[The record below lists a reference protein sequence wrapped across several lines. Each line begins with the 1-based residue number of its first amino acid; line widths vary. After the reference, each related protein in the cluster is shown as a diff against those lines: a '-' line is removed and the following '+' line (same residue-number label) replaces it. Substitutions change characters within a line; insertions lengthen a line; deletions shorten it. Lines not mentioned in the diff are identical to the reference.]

1 MLSSRR
7 NFLRTLGAAGAAAS
21 LPSRFLSAAQAS
33 ANEEL
38 QARLAADPLRPQ
50 FHLLPARNWMNDP
63 DGPIFWKGQYH
74 MFFQYNPHAAVWGD
88 MHWAH
93 AVSPD
98 MIHWK
103 HLPVALAPTPGGY
116 DADGCFTGSAVDDNG
131 TATFIYTGVTN
142 APPERAT
149 LRDGV
154 HNFREVQCLAVSHDP
169 LLRTWKKLP
178 QPVLQPP
185 NDPNLTGFRD
195 PCLWRDGKTWYMGIG
210 SGQKKVGGQVLLYKS
225 KDLRHW
231 EYLHPLASGR
241 WNGIHAINPVQSGE
255 MWECP
260 DFFALGGNHVL
271 FYSTEGKVIWEVGEF
286 DPKELRFHAQ
296 KRGQLDY
303 DAYYAPKSQLDAR
316 GNRILWGWIPESRP
330 EREFSA
336 AGWAGCMSLPRLLT
350 VGTDGALEM
359 RFAPVTQQ
367 LRGKECSAPE
377 KSESSADTPAD
388 FSSIRIP
395 SAAFELQFQAAAN
408 PFQMEITD
416 GKAALV
422 SINYSPERSGAEGI
436 LNFRQVPL
444 PPREGPFTFHIFMDG
459 SVVEACIN
467 QRVALTTRVYDVPSG
482 PLRVEISGSSAQTIS
497 SLRCWEIKPISR
509 DRLTT

>member
-1 MLSSRR
+1 MFSSRR

-21 LPSRFLSAAQAS
+21 LPSRFLSAAQANT
-33 ANEEL
+33 NEEL

-131 TATFIYTGVTN
+131 TATFIYTGVKN

-154 HNFREVQCLAVSHDP
+154 HNFREVQCLATSHDP

-178 QPVLQPP
+178 QPILQPP
-185 NDPNLTGFRD
+185 DDPKLTGFRD
-195 PCLWRDGKTWYMGIG
+195 PCLWRDGKSWYMGIG
-210 SGQKKVGGQVLLYKS
+210 SGQKEVGGQVLLYKS
-225 KDLRHW
+225 SDLRRW
-231 EYLHPLASGR
+231 EYLHPLASGH
-241 WNGIHAINPVQSGE
+241 WSEKPNVNLVDSGE

-260 DFFALGGNHVL
+260 DFFALGGKHVL
-271 FYSTEGKVIWEVGEF
+271 FYSTEGKVIWEVGEL
-286 DPKELRFHAQ
+286 DPKELRFRAQ

-303 DAYYAPKSQLDAR
+303 GSYYAPKSQLDAR

-336 AGWAGCMSLPRLLT
+336 AGWAGCMSLPRILSVNEKT
-350 VGTDGALEM
+350 SELEI
-359 RFAPVTQQ
+359 RFAPETTQ
-367 LRGKECSAPE
+367 LRGTASSVREGLSHSERALAIRE
-377 KSESSADTPAD
+377 KKFPG
-388 FSSIRIP
+388 P
-395 SAAFELQFQAAAN
+395 SAEFQLRAQPK
-408 PFQMEITD
+408 PFQLELT
-416 GKAALV
+416 GSKASVMVLAYDP
-422 SINYSPERSGAEGI
+422 SRSGAEFS
-436 LNFRQVPL
+436 LNGKSAPL
-444 PPREGPFTFHIFMDG
+444 PPAGELFFHVFLDG
-459 SVVEACIN
+459 SVIEAIAN
-467 QRVALTTRVYDVPSG
+467 HKTALTVRTYNVQNEPVRFAISEPS
-482 PLRVEISGSSAQTIS
+482 LDSVS
-497 SLRCWEIKPISR
+497 SLDAWEVRPISR